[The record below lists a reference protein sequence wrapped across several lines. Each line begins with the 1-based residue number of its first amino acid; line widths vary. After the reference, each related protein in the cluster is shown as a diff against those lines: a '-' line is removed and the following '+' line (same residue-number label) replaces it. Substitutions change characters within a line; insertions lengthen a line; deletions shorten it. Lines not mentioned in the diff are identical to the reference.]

1 MIPRPPQQFEAG
13 PSRRSQNEH
22 QSEDA
27 QHSAYTYASSQVAI
41 AGNAI
46 TAALANPYAQHGISP
61 HYYQAYMQVMQPAI
75 NAQGYTLSSTYM
87 PQHTTGGRTLQHV
100 SHDTSNNVP
109 AQTNDRRSDSTS
121 GQAYASWY
129 QPGNCRCTRQGCV
142 FTGSKKS
149 VETHMM
155 DRHFIFPPGW
165 QKKDEWDTDPSLKGK
180 PIAIQ
185 GTSLILDSQ
194 EAIDGWIAERKNR
207 FPTTQKVEEK
217 KRKLEEAVAR
227 GQLTPEDMGLQ
238 ARRKRR
244 KDDSSFRGQQPRG
257 RGRGRGVGRG
267 SHINFTA
274 SRTQDISPMKP
285 QAVPL
290 LSSIPAEQQDRSDV
304 DSSSDDGAPEV
315 VSSKPPLT
323 AEVVL
328 VSAPRLKESQPP
340 PKPIKRQPQLQPK
353 PPPRNPF
360 ASRPTLLR
368 SLLLPEI
375 RITVSNLSQAIRFL
389 VDNDFLRGVE
399 MKPGEAQQ
407 KMIEVVGSTGP
418 QLRTVIS
425 DSKSQMTAPE

>member
-1 MIPRPPQQFEAG
+1 M
-13 PSRRSQNEH
+13 
-22 QSEDA
+22 
-27 QHSAYTYASSQVAI
+27 
-41 AGNAI
+41 
-46 TAALANPYAQHGISP
+46 SP
-61 HYYQAYMQVMQPAI
+61 HYYQAYMQVMQPVI
-75 NAQGYTLSSTYM
+75 NAQGYALSSTYM
-87 PQHTTGGRTLQHV
+87 PQHTTGGNTPRNV
-100 SHDTSNNVP
+100 YCDASNSVP
-109 AQTNDRRSDSTS
+109 ARTNDRKPDSTS
-121 GQAYASWY
+121 GQTYASWY

-257 RGRGRGVGRG
+257 RGRGRGMGRG
-267 SHINFTA
+267 SHTSFTV
-274 SRTQDISPMKP
+274 SRTQDTSSPMKS
-285 QAVPL
+285 QAAPL
-290 LSSIPAEQQDRSDV
+290 PPSIPAEQQDRPDL
-304 DSSSDDGAPEV
+304 DSSSDDGTPEV
-315 VSSKPPLT
+315 VSSKPPQA
-323 AEVVL
+323 AEAALVL
-328 VSAPRLKESQPP
+328 APLKQEPQSQPQ
-340 PKPIKRQPQLQPK
+340 PKPIKRPPQPQPK
-353 PPPRNPF
+353 PSPRNPF

-418 QLRTVIS
+418 QIRTTQI
-425 DSKSQMTAPE
+425 

>member
-1 MIPRPPQQFEAG
+1 
-13 PSRRSQNEH
+13 
-22 QSEDA
+22 
-27 QHSAYTYASSQVAI
+27 
-41 AGNAI
+41 
-46 TAALANPYAQHGISP
+46 
-61 HYYQAYMQVMQPAI
+61 MQVMQPVM

-87 PQHTTGGRTLQHV
+87 PQHTTGERAPRNL
-100 SHDTSNNVP
+100 SRDANNNVP
-109 AQTNDRRSDSTS
+109 VRTNERRPDSTN
-121 GQAYASWY
+121 GQTYASWY

-207 FPTTQKVEEK
+207 FPTTQKVEDK
-217 KRKLEEAVAR
+217 KRKLEEAITR

-257 RGRGRGVGRG
+257 RGRGRGMGHG
-267 SHINFTA
+267 SHTSFTV
-274 SRTQDISPMKP
+274 SRTQDTSSPKKP
-285 QAVPL
+285 LAAPL
-290 LSSIPAEQQDRSDV
+290 PPSIAEQQDRSDL
-304 DSSSDDGAPEV
+304 DSSSDDSAPEV
-315 VSSKPPLT
+315 VSSKPPPA
-323 AEVVL
+323 AEAVL
-328 VSAPRLKESQPP
+328 VLAPQLKQELRSQPS
-340 PKPIKRQPQLQPK
+340 PKPIKRPPQLQPK
-353 PPPRNPF
+353 PPLRNPF

-375 RITVSNLSQAIRFL
+375 RVTVSNLSQAIRFL

-418 QLRTVIS
+418 QLQTALS
-425 DSKSQMTAPE
+425 DTKSLMTAPE

>member
-1 MIPRPPQQFEAG
+1 M
-13 PSRRSQNEH
+13 
-22 QSEDA
+22 
-27 QHSAYTYASSQVAI
+27 
-41 AGNAI
+41 
-46 TAALANPYAQHGISP
+46 SP
-61 HYYQAYMQVMQPAI
+61 HYYQAYTQVMQPAM

-87 PQHTTGGRTLQHV
+87 PQHPTGGTNVRHV
-100 SHDTSNNVP
+100 SRNTSSNVP
-109 AQTNDRRSDSTS
+109 VRTNDKRSDHTS

-129 QPGNCRCTRQGCV
+129 QSGNCRCIRQGCV

-149 VETHMM
+149 VEVHMM

-194 EAIDGWIAERKNR
+194 EAIDAWIAERKNR
-207 FPTTQKVEEK
+207 FPTAQNVEDK

-238 ARRKRR
+238 GRRKRR

-257 RGRGRGVGRG
+257 RARGRGMGRVNHTRAP
-267 SHINFTA
+267 SPRA
-274 SRTQDISPMKP
+274 QDTSSQMKP
-285 QAVPL
+285 RTNPILPL
-290 LSSIPAEQQDRSDV
+290 LIPAEQHDES
-304 DSSSDDGAPEV
+304 DSSSDDGAPEA
-315 VSSKPPLT
+315 VSSKPP
-323 AEVVL
+323 
-328 VSAPRLKESQPP
+328 PP
-340 PKPIKRQPQLQPK
+340 PEADLALAAQNKEELQSHPPHKPIKRPPPPQPK
-353 PPPRNPF
+353 PLPRNPF

-418 QLRTVIS
+418 QLQTILS
-425 DSKSQMTAPE
+425 DPKSQMTAPE

>member
-1 MIPRPPQQFEAG
+1 M
-13 PSRRSQNEH
+13 
-22 QSEDA
+22 
-27 QHSAYTYASSQVAI
+27 

-46 TAALANPYAQHGISP
+46 TAALANPYAQHGMSP
-61 HYYQAYMQVMQPAI
+61 HYYQAYMQVMQPTI

-87 PQHTTGGRTLQHV
+87 PQHTTGGRTPRHV
-100 SHDTSNNVP
+100 SRDASNNVP
-109 AQTNDRRSDSTS
+109 ARTNNRRPDSNS
-121 GQAYASWY
+121 GQAYASWH
-129 QPGNCRCTRQGCV
+129 QPGSCRCTRQGCV

-149 VETHMM
+149 VEIHMM
-155 DRHFIFPPGW
+155 DRHFIFPSGW

-194 EAIDGWIAERKNR
+194 EAIDDWIAERRNR
-207 FPTTQKVEEK
+207 FPTTQKVEDK

-257 RGRGRGVGRG
+257 RGRGRGMGRG
-267 SHINFTA
+267 RHSSFTV
-274 SRTQDISPMKP
+274 SRTQDTLSPMKP
-285 QAVPL
+285 QAAPL
-290 LSSIPAEQQDRSDV
+290 PPSIPLEQQDRSDL
-304 DSSSDDGAPEV
+304 DSSSDDSAPEI
-315 VSSKPPLT
+315 VSSKPPPA
-323 AEVVL
+323 AEAVVVL
-328 VSAPRLKESQPP
+328 APQLKQELQSQSS
-340 PKPIKRQPQLQPK
+340 PKPIKRPPQPQPK
-353 PPPRNPF
+353 PLPRNPF

-418 QLRTVIS
+418 QLQTALS
-425 DSKSQMTAPE
+425 DPKSQMTAPE

>member
-1 MIPRPPQQFEAG
+1 
-13 PSRRSQNEH
+13 
-22 QSEDA
+22 
-27 QHSAYTYASSQVAI
+27 
-41 AGNAI
+41 
-46 TAALANPYAQHGISP
+46 
-61 HYYQAYMQVMQPAI
+61 
-75 NAQGYTLSSTYM
+75 
-87 PQHTTGGRTLQHV
+87 
-100 SHDTSNNVP
+100 
-109 AQTNDRRSDSTS
+109 
-121 GQAYASWY
+121 
-129 QPGNCRCTRQGCV
+129 
-142 FTGSKKS
+142 
-149 VETHMM
+149 M

-165 QKKDEWDTDPSLKGK
+165 QKKDEWDTDLSLKGK

-244 KDDSSFRGQQPRG
+244 KDDSPFRGQQPRG

-267 SHINFTA
+267 SHTSFTA
-274 SRTQDISPMKP
+274 SRPQDMKP
-285 QAVPL
+285 QAAPL
-290 LSSIPAEQQDRSDV
+290 LSSIPAEQQDRSDG

-315 VSSKPPLT
+315 VSSKPPP
-323 AEVVL
+323 AEEVVL
-328 VSAPRLKESQPP
+328 VSAPQLREEIRSQPP
-340 PKPIKRQPQLQPK
+340 PKPIKRQPQPK
-353 PPPRNPF
+353 PPTHNPF

-389 VDNDFLRGVE
+389 VDNDFLQGVE

-407 KMIEVVGSTGP
+407 KMIEVVGSTESQRG
-418 QLRTVIS
+418 TAMS
-425 DSKSQMTAPE
+425 DPKSQMTASEY

>member
-1 MIPRPPQQFEAG
+1 M
-13 PSRRSQNEH
+13 
-22 QSEDA
+22 
-27 QHSAYTYASSQVAI
+27 
-41 AGNAI
+41 
-46 TAALANPYAQHGISP
+46 SP
-61 HYYQAYMQVMQPAI
+61 HYYQAYMQAMQPPI
-75 NAQGYTLSSTYM
+75 NAQGYTISSTYM
-87 PQHTTGGRTLQHV
+87 LQHTTGGSAPRNA
-100 SHDTSNNVP
+100 SREASNNVP
-109 AQTNDRRSDSTS
+109 ARTNDRRPDSTS

-129 QPGNCRCTRQGCV
+129 QHGNCRCTRQGCV

-149 VETHMM
+149 VEIHMM

-207 FPTTQKVEEK
+207 FPTTQKVEDK
-217 KRKLEEAVAR
+217 KRKLEEAIAR
-227 GQLTPEDMGLQ
+227 GQLTPEDIGLQ

-244 KDDSSFRGQQPRG
+244 RDDSSFRGQQPRG
-257 RGRGRGVGRG
+257 RGRGRGMGRG
-267 SHINFTA
+267 SHTSFIV
-274 SRTQDISPMKP
+274 SRTPDTSSPMKP
-285 QAVPL
+285 QAAPL
-290 LSSIPAEQQDRSDV
+290 SSSIPTEQQDRSDL

-315 VSSKPPLT
+315 VSSKRPPA
-323 AEVVL
+323 AEAVL
-328 VSAPRLKESQPP
+328 VSIPQLKQELQSQAP
-340 PKPIKRQPQLQPK
+340 PKPIKRPPQPQPK

-375 RITVSNLSQAIRFL
+375 RITVSNLSQAVRFL

-407 KMIEVVGSTGP
+407 KMIEVLGSTGP
-418 QLRTVIS
+418 QLQTALS
-425 DSKSQMTAPE
+425 DPKSQMTVLE

>member
-1 MIPRPPQQFEAG
+1 
-13 PSRRSQNEH
+13 
-22 QSEDA
+22 
-27 QHSAYTYASSQVAI
+27 
-41 AGNAI
+41 
-46 TAALANPYAQHGISP
+46 
-61 HYYQAYMQVMQPAI
+61 
-75 NAQGYTLSSTYM
+75 
-87 PQHTTGGRTLQHV
+87 
-100 SHDTSNNVP
+100 
-109 AQTNDRRSDSTS
+109 
-121 GQAYASWY
+121 
-129 QPGNCRCTRQGCV
+129 
-142 FTGSKKS
+142 
-149 VETHMM
+149 MM

-207 FPTTQKVEEK
+207 FPTTQKVEQK

-227 GQLTPEDMGLQ
+227 GQLTPEDIGLQ

-257 RGRGRGVGRG
+257 RGRGRGMGRG
-267 SHINFTA
+267 SHTSFTV
-274 SRTQDISPMKP
+274 SRIQDTLSPMKP
-285 QAVPL
+285 QAAPL
-290 LSSIPAEQQDRSDV
+290 LPSIPAEQQDRSDS

-315 VSSKPPLT
+315 VSSKPPPAT
-323 AEVVL
+323 EAAL
-328 VSAPRLKESQPP
+328 VSAPQLKQELQSQPP
-340 PKPIKRQPQLQPK
+340 PKPIKRPPQPQPK
-353 PPPRNPF
+353 PPPQNPF

-418 QLRTVIS
+418 QLQTTPS
-425 DSKSQMTAPE
+425 DPKLQMTASE

>member
-1 MIPRPPQQFEAG
+1 
-13 PSRRSQNEH
+13 
-22 QSEDA
+22 
-27 QHSAYTYASSQVAI
+27 
-41 AGNAI
+41 
-46 TAALANPYAQHGISP
+46 
-61 HYYQAYMQVMQPAI
+61 
-75 NAQGYTLSSTYM
+75 
-87 PQHTTGGRTLQHV
+87 
-100 SHDTSNNVP
+100 
-109 AQTNDRRSDSTS
+109 
-121 GQAYASWY
+121 
-129 QPGNCRCTRQGCV
+129 
-142 FTGSKKS
+142 
-149 VETHMM
+149 MM

-207 FPTTQKVEEK
+207 FPTTQKVEQK

-227 GQLTPEDMGLQ
+227 GQLTPEDIGLQ

-244 KDDSSFRGQQPRG
+244 KDDSSFRGQQPRV
-257 RGRGRGVGRG
+257 RGRGRGMGRG
-267 SHINFTA
+267 SHTSFTV
-274 SRTQDISPMKP
+274 SRIQDTFSPMKP
-285 QAVPL
+285 QAAPL
-290 LSSIPAEQQDRSDV
+290 LPPIPAEQQDRSDS

-315 VSSKPPLT
+315 VSSKPPPAT
-323 AEVVL
+323 EAAL
-328 VSAPRLKESQPP
+328 VSAPQLKQELQSQPP
-340 PKPIKRQPQLQPK
+340 PKPIKRPPQPQPK
-353 PPPRNPF
+353 PPPQNPF

-418 QLRTVIS
+418 QLQTTPS
-425 DSKSQMTAPE
+425 DPKLQMTASE

>member
-1 MIPRPPQQFEAG
+1 M
-13 PSRRSQNEH
+13 
-22 QSEDA
+22 
-27 QHSAYTYASSQVAI
+27 
-41 AGNAI
+41 
-46 TAALANPYAQHGISP
+46 SP
-61 HYYQAYMQVMQPAI
+61 HYYQAYMQAMQPAI

-87 PQHTTGGRTLQHV
+87 PQHTTGGNTLRNA
-100 SHDTSNNVP
+100 SREISNNVP
-109 AQTNDRRSDSTS
+109 ARINDRRPNSTS
-121 GQAYASWY
+121 GQMHGSWY
-129 QPGNCRCTRQGCV
+129 QPGSCRCTRQGCV

-165 QKKDEWDTDPSLKGK
+165 SKKDEWDTDPSLKGK

-207 FPTTQKVEEK
+207 FPTTQKVEDK

-227 GQLTPEDMGLQ
+227 GQLTPEDIGLQ
-238 ARRKRR
+238 GRRKRR
-244 KDDSSFRGQQPRG
+244 HDDSSFRGQQPRG
-257 RGRGRGVGRG
+257 RGRGRGMGHG
-267 SHINFTA
+267 SHTSFTI
-274 SRTQDISPMKP
+274 SRIQDTSSPMKRQP
-285 QAVPL
+285 APL
-290 LSSIPAEQQDRSDV
+290 PPSIPMEQQDRCDS

-315 VSSKPPLT
+315 VSSKLPPA
-323 AEVVL
+323 AEVAV
-328 VSAPRLKESQPP
+328 VSTPQLKQELQPQAP
-340 PKPIKRQPQLQPK
+340 PKPIKKPPQLQPK

-407 KMIEVVGSTGP
+407 TMIEVVGSTGP
-418 QLRTVIS
+418 QLPLSNEVPGDCSRIS
-425 DSKSQMTAPE
+425 NIIDQNAENE

>member
-1 MIPRPPQQFEAG
+1 M
-13 PSRRSQNEH
+13 
-22 QSEDA
+22 
-27 QHSAYTYASSQVAI
+27 
-41 AGNAI
+41 
-46 TAALANPYAQHGISP
+46 SP
-61 HYYQAYMQVMQPAI
+61 HYYQAYMQVMQSSAT

-87 PQHTTGGRTLQHV
+87 PQHTIGGTTSRNV
-100 SHDTSNNVP
+100 SRDTSNTAP
-109 AQTNDRRSDSTS
+109 TRTHDRRPDSTS
-121 GQAYASWY
+121 GQAYASWH
-129 QPGNCRCTRQGCV
+129 QPGNCRCSRQGCA

-149 VETHMM
+149 VEIHMM

-207 FPTTQKVEEK
+207 FPTTTKVEDK

-238 ARRKRR
+238 GQRKRR

-257 RGRGRGVGRG
+257 RGRGRGGGRG
-267 SHINFTA
+267 IGRVNHTSA
-274 SRTQDISPMKP
+274 SVPRAQDTSSQMKP
-285 QAVPL
+285 QVAPL
-290 LSSIPAEQQDRSDV
+290 PPLFTAEQQDRCDS

-315 VSSKPPLT
+315 VSSKPPLA
-323 AEVVL
+323 AEATLVL
-328 VSAPRLKESQPP
+328 AAQVKQEISQSPPRPMKRPP
-340 PKPIKRQPQLQPK
+340 LPQPK

-407 KMIEVVGSTGP
+407 KMIEVVGSNSPLP
-418 QLRTVIS
+418 QTAFS
-425 DSKSQMTAPE
+425 DPKL